1 MGFQNGLSGLN
12 AAAQNLDVIG
22 HNVANVNTTG
32 AKSSRSSF
40 ADVYATSV
48 FGAGTGLG
56 VQVAGVTQ
64 QFTQGALASSDNP
77 LDMAVNGNGFFRI
90 IKDGAVSYT
99 RNGEF
104 RRDSNNFLSTIDGAR
119 LTGYAADAN
128 GRILKGGVPSDLQ
141 LATGSIA
148 PKATTEAAL
157 EINLDSRV
165 EVPTLP
171 FDSGNPLTYSG
182 ATTLR
187 VFDQQGNPYQLSTYY
202 RKTADNTWEVHGAID
217 GTDLT
222 PSSVLATVSFN
233 TSGEL
238 VTVPATVNATLPVA
252 AGAGGTLPL
261 ALDLSKLTQFGS
273 AFSVTKQT
281 QDGYAPGEVGGYS
294 ISQDGTILAT
304 YTNGETKAVGQVA
317 LANFANPQGLSP
329 LGGNAWAETMDSG
342 QPIIG
347 TPGSGPLGTL
357 KSGALESSNI
367 DLTEEL
373 VNMIT
378 AQRTYQA
385 NAQTIKTQDQIMQTL
400 INLR

>member
-48 FGAGTGLG
+48 FGSGTGLG

-64 QFTQGALASSDNP
+64 QFTQGALAASDNP
-77 LDMAVNGNGFFRI
+77 LDMAVNGNGFFRVT
-90 IKDGAVSYT
+90 KDGAVSYT

-104 RRDSNNFLSTIDGAR
+104 RRDSDNFLTTIDGSR
-119 LTGYAADAN
+119 LTGYAADEN
-128 GRILKGGVPSDLQ
+128 GRILKGGVPTDLQ
-141 LATGSIA
+141 LSTGSIS
-148 PKATTEAAL
+148 PKATTQAAL

-165 EVPTLP
+165 EAPTLP

-187 VFDQQGNPYQLSTYY
+187 VFDQQGNPYQLTTYY
-202 RKTADNTWEVHGAID
+202 RKTADNTWQVHGAVD

-222 PSSVLATVSFN
+222 PSAIATVNFN
-233 TSGEL
+233 ASGQL
-238 VTVPATVNATLPVA
+238 TTTPATINATLPVPA
-252 AGAGGTLPL
+252 SSGGPL
-261 ALDLSKLTQFGS
+261 SIAVDFGKLTQYGS
-273 AFSVTKQT
+273 GFAVTKQT

-304 YTNGETKAVGQVA
+304 YTNGETKAMGQIA

-347 TPGSGPLGTL
+347 TPGSGPLGAL
-357 KSGALESSNI
+357 KAGALESSNI